1 MRMAERNARRVAT
14 DGSEAILR
22 VRIGPPHTRGEDRAC
37 AVEPDDGFG
46 PASRPEIQGVDA
58 RQAMMPA
65 MGVVRAMPQA
75 RLRQGRRLRWPC
87 ENAPCQPNNP
97 FPSAQ

>member
-1 MRMAERNARRVAT
+1 MAERSARRVAT

-22 VRIGPPHTRGEDRAC
+22 VRIGPPQTRGEDRAC
-37 AVEPDDGFG
+37 AVEPDNGFG
-46 PASRPEIQGVDA
+46 PASRPETQSVDA

-75 RLRQGRRLRWPC
+75 QLRQGRRLRWPC